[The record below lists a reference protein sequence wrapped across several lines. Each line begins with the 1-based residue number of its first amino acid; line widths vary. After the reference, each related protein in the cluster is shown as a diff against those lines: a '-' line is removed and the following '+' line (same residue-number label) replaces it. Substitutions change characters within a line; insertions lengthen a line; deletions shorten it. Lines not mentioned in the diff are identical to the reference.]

1 MLDDKQLTVVR
12 SRLAGLAGRL
22 RFELSDGPNPN
33 DPFVRALHEV
43 STEIVQAAPEQLELS
58 ERSGQ
63 DPYPSLRVQNIE
75 YLAVPLDRELEP
87 FLDLLGFL
95 ANGSGLEPLAGPP
108 ARVEV
113 LIAPTCPNCPAVV
126 RACAR
131 VAAACPALTLVVID
145 VQYFTELAGSC
156 RSVPT
161 VIIDGAYTIV
171 GSVSAHDLIEILRQR
186 GEPGFLARALGSMV
200 EAGRLAEVG
209 PLLATDEGFAAMA
222 TLMRDGTMQQKMG
235 LMLAVEQILE
245 GSPHAVDGA
254 VPHLLPLLESEV
266 ATLRGDVADLLGQI
280 GAPGAREALSHLL
293 EDENADVREV
303 AEEAIQ
309 RLRDPS

>member
-1 MLDDKQLTVVR
+1 MLDDKQLELVQ
-12 SRLAGLAGRL
+12 SKLAGLSGRVRL
-22 RFELSDGPNPN
+22 ELGVGPNPD
-33 DPFVRALHEV
+33 DPFVHALREV
-43 STEIVQAAPEQLELS
+43 TAELVGAAPEHLELS
-58 ERSGQ
+58 ERPGQ
-63 DPYPSLRVQNIE
+63 GPYPSLRVKNIE
-75 YLAVPLDRELEP
+75 YFAVPLDRELEP

-95 ANGSGLEPLAGPP
+95 TNGSGLEPLAGPP

-126 RACAR
+126 RACAQ
-131 VAAACPALTLVVID
+131 VAAAWSALTMVVID

-161 VIIDGAYTIV
+161 VVIDGAHTVV
-171 GSVSAHDLIEILRQR
+171 GPVSSRDLIEILERR
-186 GEPGFLARALGSMV
+186 GEPGYLARALGSMV
-200 EAGRLAEVG
+200 ESGRLAEVA
-209 PLLATDEGFAAMA
+209 PLLTGDEGFAAMA

-245 GSPHAVDGA
+245 GSPHAIDGA

-280 GAPGAREALSHLL
+280 GAPGAREALSLL
-293 EDENADVREV
+293 LDDENADVREV

>member
-1 MLDDKQLTVVR
+1 MLDDKQLALVR
-12 SRLAGLAGRL
+12 SRLAGLGGRVRL
-22 RFELSDGPNPN
+22 ELSDGPSPD
-33 DPFVRALHEV
+33 DPLARALHEV
-43 STEIVQAAPEQLELS
+43 SAEIVGAAPEHLELS
-58 ERSGQ
+58 HRPGQ
-63 DPYPSLRVQNIE
+63 DPYPSLRVQNVE
-75 YLAVPLDRELEP
+75 YFAVPLDRELEP

-95 ANGSGLEPLAGPP
+95 AGGSGLEPLAGPP

-126 RACAR
+126 RACAQ
-131 VAAACPALTLVVID
+131 VAAAWPALTMVVID
-145 VQYFTELAGSC
+145 VQYFTALAGSC

-161 VIIDGAYTIV
+161 VVIDGAYTIV
-171 GSVSAHDLIEILRQR
+171 GPVSSRDLIELLQQR

-200 EAGRLAEVG
+200 EAGRLAEVA
-209 PLLATDEGFAAMA
+209 PLLTSGEGFAAMA
-222 TLMRDGTMQQKMG
+222 ALMRDGTMQQKMG

-245 GSPHAVDGA
+245 GSAHAIDGA

-280 GAPGAREALSHLL
+280 GAPGAREALSLLL